1 MFKIFI
7 IKINMRKSDKLKNL
21 RKINLIIENR
31 YLESKGIV
39 NESLDG
45 VDETQIGFGDNHM
58 SIKENNEKDLNKNE
72 DALKAII
79 KNIADIVDPYIGL
92 GVLDKA
98 IANRNLGEILKAFN
112 QRFSVNSKFKDGTGA
127 DY

>member
-1 MFKIFI
+1 
-7 IKINMRKSDKLKNL
+7 MRKSDKLKNL

-58 SIKENNEKDLNKNE
+58 SIKENNEKDLKNKENQKVL
-72 DALKAII
+72 DTII

-92 GVLDKA
+92 EVGKA
-98 IANRNLGEILKAFN
+98 VANNNREAILVAFN
-112 QRFSVNSKFKDGTGA
+112 QRFSKIYNFKDGKA
-127 DY
+127 VDY

>member
-1 MFKIFI
+1 
-7 IKINMRKSDKLKNL
+7 MRKSDKLKNL